1 MAVALWFVIGGTLFT
16 VMALSATVLKRL
28 PLTSSML
35 YLGAG
40 IGLGQAGLG
49 LLQLDPIEEAKLLE
63 HATEIAVS
71 ISLFTAGLKLRTPL
85 LDGRWRLPLR
95 LATITMVLTVGLI
108 ALAGVVGL
116 GLSIGAAILLGGI
129 LAPTDPVLA
138 SDVQVEDASDR
149 DRLRFGLTGEAGM
162 NDGTAL
168 PFVVLGLGLLGLH
181 ELGTAGWS
189 WLLVDVGWSIAG
201 GIVVGGVLGT
211 LAGRLVI
218 YLRREHKEAVGLDD
232 FLALGLLGL
241 AYGLALLVD
250 ADGFV
255 SVFAAGVALRRVEHQ
270 ATGDRAPEDV
280 KAMATVGQ
288 NEEEIATDAEKAP
301 AYMAEAVL
309 GFNEQLERIGEVAI
323 VVLIGALLGTRYLA
337 PEAIWFVPLLFL
349 AIRPISVGLGLIGSR
364 TLPSQRWLMSW
375 FGVRGIGSLFY
386 LTYALERGVEPE
398 LAQRL
403 TALTL
408 TVIAASIVVHGISVT
423 PLMRLYARG
432 NPEEAGEHA

>member
-1 MAVALWFVIGGTLFT
+1 MAVALWFVIAGTLFT

-40 IGLGQAGLG
+40 IGLGPVGLG
-49 LLQLDPIEEAKLLE
+49 LVHLDPIEEARLLE

-85 LDGRWRLPLR
+85 LDGRWHLPLR
-95 LATITMVLTVGLI
+95 LATSTMVLTVGLI

-149 DRLRFGLTGEAGM
+149 DRLRFGLTGEAGL

-168 PFVVLGLGLLGLH
+168 PFVVLGLGLLELH
-181 ELGTAGWS
+181 ELGSFGWR
-189 WLLVDVGWSIAG
+189 WLLIDVGWSVAG
-201 GIVVGGVLGT
+201 GLLVGGVLGT

-218 YLRREHKEAVGLDD
+218 FLRRKHKEAVGLDD

-241 AYGLALLVD
+241 AYGLALLV
-250 ADGFV
+250 AVDGFV

-270 ATGDRAPEDV
+270 ATGDRPSEDI
-280 KAMATVGQ
+280 KALATIAQ
-288 NEEEIATDAEKAP
+288 NEEEIATDEEQAP
-301 AYMAEAVL
+301 AYMVEAVL

-323 VVLIGALLGTRYLA
+323 VVLIGVLLGERYLA
-337 PEAIWFVPLLFL
+337 PEALWFAPLLFL
-349 AIRPISVGLGLIGSR
+349 VIRPVSVGLGLIGSR

-386 LTYALERGVEPE
+386 LTYALEQGIAPE

-432 NPEEAGEHA
+432 NPREAGARS